1 MKVTICFQSSSDC
14 GVKITLP
21 PMRPPACG
29 RLPLNI
35 FLEHFSLRRWRPLGD
50 TFPVQRLG
58 KNIGGYCGETID
70 IREVLREIERAA
82 ADNHWTLDQL
92 PGPPAFIALRRPV
105 PSPRRR
111 VYISTG
117 IHGDE
122 PAGPLAA
129 LQLVRENPWPG
140 DAALWLCPCL
150 NPSGFPLNRRENSAG
165 IDLNRDYRHLQSAE
179 AGAHAEWLARQPEFD
194 LALCLHEDW
203 ESRGFY
209 LYELNPDHRPAPAEH
224 IIASVAAV
232 CPVDPSPVIEGRP
245 AQNGII
251 RPADNPLDR
260 PRWPE
265 AIYLIA
271 HNKTRLCYTFEAPS
285 DFPLPVRVAAL
296 AAAVRAALGLLPSAA
311 GGGE

>member
-1 MKVTICFQSSSDC
+1 
-14 GVKITLP
+14 
-21 PMRPPACG
+21 
-29 RLPLNI
+29 
-35 FLEHFSLRRWRPLGD
+35 LRE

-58 KNIGGYCGETID
+58 KNIGGYHGETIE
-70 IREVLREIERAA
+70 IERTLREIERAA
-82 ADNHWTLDQL
+82 AEKNWTLDQV
-92 PGPPAFIALRRPV
+92 PGAAGFIACRRAV

-117 IHGDE
+117 MHGDE

-129 LQLVRENPWPG
+129 LQLLRENPWPG

-150 NPSGFPLNRRENSAG
+150 NPSGFPLNRRENSGG

-179 AGAHAEWLARQPEFD
+179 VRAHVQWLRQQPDFD
-194 LALCLHEDW
+194 LTLCLHEDW
-203 ESRGFY
+203 ESHGFY
-209 LYELNPDHRPAPAEH
+209 LYELNPDRRPTLAEG

-251 RPADNPLDR
+251 RPSFNPMDR
-260 PRWPE
+260 PQWPE
-265 AIYLIA
+265 SVYLVSQ
-271 HNKTRLCYTFEAPS
+271 NKTRLSYTFEAPS

-296 AAAVRAALGLLPSAA
+296 AAAVRAAFRLLWAAA
-311 GGGE
+311 GGAE